1 MNRVGTLQTG
11 MERIIRTR
19 PVRHLA
25 AFLLSVVLLAAAGD
39 VRGEESPVR
48 ADVPDASHASEH
60 GVGQENGTAIPA
72 GPLRKGEDSSS
83 SPDNAVG
90 QDNIAAQENADAQ
103 DHAVAVSRPPPAG
116 ASEGPAMAAGDV
128 GEEAD
133 LREPTFGEESPP
145 VSVHDPIEPVNRGI
159 FYVNDQLYRW
169 VFKPVAKG
177 YRYVVPEGVR
187 TAVRDFFLNLGTPI
201 RAANTLLQGKF
212 KATGTELA
220 RFGINSTIGMAG
232 FFDAAKQFDLARKEE
247 DTGQTLGVYGLGH
260 GMYIVL
266 PILGPSSARDAVGFV
281 GDTLLDPLT
290 YISPAEV
297 ALGARVLRSETNLS
311 FKIEEIDELTGAAVD
326 PYIAVRDA
334 YIQSREKRVK
344 E

>member
-1 MNRVGTLQTG
+1 MKPRN
-11 MERIIRTR
+11 
-19 PVRHLA
+19 VRHLA
-25 AFLLSVVLLAAAGD
+25 VFLASAVLLAAAGD
-39 VRGEESPVR
+39 GRGEESPVR
-48 ADVPDASHASEH
+48 PDVPDASQVSEP
-60 GVGQENGTAIPA
+60 VEAQDNDIAIA
-72 GPLRKGEDSSS
+72 TVPLRKGEDPSRSSDNVVAQDNSAAS
-83 SPDNAVG
+83 SPVPLPDSA
-90 QDNIAAQENADAQ
+90 ENP
-103 DHAVAVSRPPPAG
+103 AVAVG
-116 ASEGPAMAAGDV
+116 EG

-133 LREPTFGEESPP
+133 LREPSFGEEYPP

-159 FYVNDQLYRW
+159 FYVNDKLYRW
-169 VFKPVAKG
+169 VLKPVAKG
-177 YRYVVPEGVR
+177 YRYVVPKGVR
-187 TAVRDFFLNLGTPI
+187 TAVRNIFFNLGTPI

-266 PILGPSSARDAVGFV
+266 PVLGPSSARDAVGFV
-281 GDTLLDPLT
+281 GDTFLDPLT
-290 YISPAEV
+290 YISPTEV
-297 ALGARVLRSETNLS
+297 AIGANAVRSETNLT
-311 FKIEEIDELTGAAVD
+311 FKIEDIDELIGAAVD
-326 PYIAVRDA
+326 PYVAVRDA

>member
-1 MNRVGTLQTG
+1 MPKFLFLCSFVRNCAETLQMKKENTV
-11 MERIIRTR
+11 ESRN
-19 PVRHLA
+19 VRHLA
-25 AFLLSVVLLAAAGD
+25 VFLATAVLLAAA
-39 VRGEESPVR
+39 
-48 ADVPDASHASEH
+48 ADCH
-60 GVGQENGTAIPA
+60 
-72 GPLRKGEDSSS
+72 GEDPAWRPDVSGTSRPS
-83 SPDNAVG
+83 DNVADLFNSPDNVAA
-90 QDNIAAQENADAQ
+90 QDNTAAQDFSATVTPVPLADATE
-103 DHAVAVSRPPPAG
+103 DPAVTAG
-116 ASEGPAMAAGDV
+116 EG

-133 LREPTFGEESPP
+133 LREPSFGEESPP

-159 FYVNDQLYRW
+159 FYVNDKLYRW
-169 VFKPVAKG
+169 VFKPMAKG

-187 TAVRDFFLNLGTPI
+187 TAVRNFFFNLGTPI

-232 FFDAAKQFDLARKEE
+232 FFDAAKQFDLARKDE

-281 GDTLLDPLT
+281 GDTFLDPLT
-290 YISPAEV
+290 YISPTEV
-297 ALGARVLRSETNLS
+297 AIGANAVRSETNLS
-311 FKIEEIDELTGAAVD
+311 FKIGEIDELTGAAVD
-326 PYIAVRDA
+326 PYVAVRDA